1 MEREEL
7 IDGEHRGRRIENKNK
22 KDYGGW
28 WPAAECRLFSAATSL
43 PPLPTQEV
51 PAHNCK
57 KYVEAT
63 RALILGL
70 FGFLNRAAYR
80 LFKQE
85 KNLKFM
91 IDSYKNIRKHING
104 EFKMNYL

>member
-1 MEREEL
+1 MA
-7 IDGEHRGRRIENKNK
+7 DGGLQLSAVCFLRRHR
-22 KDYGGW
+22 
-28 WPAAECRLFSAATSL
+28 CR
-43 PPLPTQEV
+43 PLPTQEA

-85 KNLKFM
+85 KNSQVHDRFL
-91 IDSYKNIRKHING
+91 
-104 EFKMNYL
+104 